1 MQNDDFKSNQEI
13 IKKLR
18 GKAEFCRFSHSEL
31 KEKYTKLRDWKEFSI
46 VLLSVVS
53 AALIG
58 FYFREILTG
67 DLILSFIFLLPFATT
82 IVQSLDI
89 AIFKWTQ
96 KVSRHESAVAIWGG
110 WIREADFLEKRIH
123 QYSSDLADEKM
134 HNIQEKYNDCMSNT
148 EQIPNSKFLKYKK
161 DFRVRVLKSKKI
173 DEMSLE
179 DIEKDKMN

>member
-1 MQNDDFKSNQEI
+1 MQNDAIQSSQEI
-13 IKKLR
+13 LKKLR
-18 GKAEFCRFSHSEL
+18 KKAEFCRFSHSEL
-31 KEKYTKLRDWKEFSI
+31 KEKYTKLRNWKEFSVI
-46 VLLSVVS
+46 LLSVVS

-58 FYFREILTG
+58 FYYRRILAD
-67 DLILSFIFLLPFATT
+67 DLVLSFIFLLPFATT
-82 IVQSLDI
+82 IVQSLDST
-89 AIFKWTQ
+89 IFKWTQ
-96 KVSRHESAVAIWGG
+96 KVSRHESAVAIWGD

-123 QYSSDLADEKM
+123 QYSSNLADEKM

-179 DIEKDKMN
+179 DIEKK